1 MVIGGFML
9 VFGVVVIVI
18 RVLVGVIV
26 LRLVFFIGVNLVG
39 KVYLVVLLYG

>member
-1 MVIGGFML
+1 ML

-26 LRLVFFIGVNLVG
+26 LRLVFFIGVN
-39 KVYLVVLLYG
+39 